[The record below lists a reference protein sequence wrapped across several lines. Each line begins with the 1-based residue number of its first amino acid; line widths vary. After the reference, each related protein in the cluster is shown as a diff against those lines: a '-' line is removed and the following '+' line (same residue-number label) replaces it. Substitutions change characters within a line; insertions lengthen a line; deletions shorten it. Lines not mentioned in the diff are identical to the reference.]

1 MSFYRTKDLLS
12 IFQDDDSLSSD
23 GFLRFACSH
32 SESRYVKRDFL
43 YRSGTWR
50 RERVNALIR
59 DRSKSANVLILGHS
73 DIYTKFPDLLVL
85 KALGI
90 RYVYATNC
98 AQVPNMSCS
107 LPLGLTN
114 LCDDSPDHL
123 VLGQTSPFTEL
134 LANSTEQQAFQNSIL
149 LSFNTNTAKKY
160 RQDVYDLFLP
170 NADTNSMT
178 LDYSINGRLQ
188 YLKAVNNHDFVLC
201 PRGNGR
207 DTHRLWESLYLGSI
221 PIVKSGDLPRKLLE
235 KFPVWIVSNWAEAL
249 DPDRRATVR
258 SDILSRDW
266 DVRWL
271 RQSFW
276 NSMISSKINS

>member
-1 MSFYRTKDLLS
+1 MNFYKTKDLLS
-12 IFQDDDSLSSD
+12 IFQDDDSISGDGYMQFSSQHLD
-23 GFLRFACSH
+23 LH
-32 SESRYVKRDFL
+32 YIKRDFI
-43 YRSGTWR
+43 YRSGIWR
-50 RERVNALIR
+50 DNRIDSFIR
-59 DRSKSANVLILGHS
+59 NRPRSKTILISGHS
-73 DIYTKFPDLLVL
+73 DIHTKFLDLLLL

-90 RYVYATNC
+90 RFVFSTNC
-98 AQVPNMSCS
+98 SQLRGVSQC
-107 LPLGLTN
+107 LPIGLTN
-114 LCDDSPDHL
+114 SYNDSTDHL
-123 VLGQTSPFTEL
+123 VLGNTGPFIEILSNPIMPETF
-134 LANSTEQQAFQNSIL
+134 ANSVLMA
-149 LSFNTNTAKKY
+149 FNTHTAQKHREKVF
-160 RQDVYDLFLP
+160 QLFQT
-170 NADTNSMT
+170 NKDTNFVSF
-178 LDYSINGRLQ
+178 DISADGRLQ
-188 YLKAVNNHDFVLC
+188 YLRAIYSNDFVLC

>member
-1 MSFYRTKDLLS
+1 MSFYKTKDLLS
-12 IFQDDDSLSSD
+12 IFQENDSLSSD

-50 RERVNALIR
+50 EERVSSLIR

-73 DIYTKFPDLLVL
+73 DIYTKFLDLLNL

-90 RYVYATNC
+90 RYVFATNC
-98 AQVPNMSCS
+98 AQVHNMSCS

-134 LANSTEQQAFQNSIL
+134 LANSTEQQVFKNSIL

-188 YLKAVNNHDFVLC
+188 YLKAVNNHDFILC

-221 PIVKSGDLPRKLLE
+221 PIVKSGDLPKKLLE
-235 KFPVWIVSNWAEAL
+235 KFPVWIVSSWAEAL
-249 DPDRRATVR
+249 DPDRRAAAR
-258 SDILSRDW
+258 SDILSREW
-266 DVRWL
+266 DVCWL
-271 RQSFW
+271 RQSYW
-276 NSMISSKINS
+276 NSIISSKFKS